1 MPQTFTRKN
10 EISDVLKWE
19 VDNRFSRDQME
30 VDNTAGV
37 TDLKFEVGECYV
49 KSTATP
55 LTNSEPAVPAIT
67 TVTITKSDD
76 ASTANNTFIVG
87 GVTFTAKAEPSEAEG
102 TTEYALDAT
111 AAEIAAIVAA
121 KGLTNFTVTA
131 DGDKV
136 AYKQTVAGTG
146 DAPTVGSG
154 TDTTVTGAAAATQS
168 YKAAVVGNES
178 SIDFIVLENK
188 TVYKGQT
195 MTVLGLMRGPAI
207 VDISNV
213 ICTDKDAMTSQLLT
227 KNIITIY
234 PGPYAVYQET

>member
-1 MPQTFTRKN
+1 MPQVFTRKN

-19 VDNRFSRDQME
+19 VDNRFSRDQMT
-30 VDNTAGV
+30 VDNTAGAA
-37 TDLKFEVGECYV
+37 DLEFKVGECYV
-49 KSTATP
+49 KSTVTP
-55 LTNSEPAVPAIT
+55 LTNSEAAVPAVT
-67 TVTITKSDD
+67 TVTIAKSGD
-76 ASTANNTFIVG
+76 STADKTFIVG
-87 GVTFTAKAEPSEAEG
+87 GVTFTAAADPSG
-102 TTEYALDAT
+102 DTEYALDAT
-111 AAEIAAIVAA
+111 AAQIAAIVAA
-121 KGLTNFTVTA
+121 KGLTNFTVTS

-136 AYKQTVAGTG
+136 IYTQTVAGTG
-146 DAPTVGSG
+146 SAPTVGSG
-154 TDTTVTGAAAATQS
+154 DDTTITATAAETQA

-213 ICTDKDAMTSQLLT
+213 ICTDKDAMKAQLLT

>member
-1 MPQTFTRKN
+1 
-10 EISDVLKWE
+10 
-19 VDNRFSRDQME
+19 ME
-30 VDNTAGV
+30 F
-37 TDLKFEVGECYV
+37 KVGECYV
-49 KSTATP
+49 KSTVTP
-55 LTNSEPAVPAIT
+55 LTNSEAAVPAIT
-67 TVTITKSDD
+67 TVTITKTSD
-76 ASTANNTFIVG
+76 ASTADTTFIVG
-87 GVTFTAKAEPSEAEG
+87 GVTFTAAADPSG
-102 TTEYALDAT
+102 DTEYALDAT
-111 AAEIAAIVAA
+111 AAQIAAIVAA

-146 DAPTVGSG
+146 SAPTVGSG
-154 TDTTVTGAAAATQS
+154 TDTTVSGVAAETQA

-188 TVYKGQT
+188 TVYAGQT
-195 MTVLGLMRGPAI
+195 MTVLGLERGPAI

-213 ICTDKDAMTSQLLT
+213 ICTDKDAMKAQLLT